1 MASTVFLIVISAI
14 IISAIIVFAA
24 DITGQQ
30 RYAALREKRIDD
42 LRACIIDYLVQVN
55 SLYDLI
61 TIKSKTGSLSDVDL
75 MQSYRQLNSANHG
88 IRFRIDEKSAEGKA
102 ILDQMARFE
111 SIFDKNEFVTRSSI
125 LETEADFSRAA
136 QAALAFEA
144 KRRPDETVL
153 AKLIS
158 CIGKRVCG
166 QT

>member
-1 MASTVFLIVISAI
+1 MQSYRQLNSANHGI
-14 IISAIIVFAA
+14 RF
-24 DITGQQ
+24 
-30 RYAALREKRIDD
+30 R
-42 LRACIIDYLVQVN
+42 
-55 SLYDLI
+55 YDLI